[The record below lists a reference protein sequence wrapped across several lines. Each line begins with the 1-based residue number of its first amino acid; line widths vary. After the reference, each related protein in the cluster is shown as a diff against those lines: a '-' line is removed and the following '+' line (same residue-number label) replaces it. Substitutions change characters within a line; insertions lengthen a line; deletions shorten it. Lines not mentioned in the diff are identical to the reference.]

1 VLNKVQKNPPFKKE
15 EEKRYACNIIDV
27 SCYAQDANQKLTY
40 AQMMK
45 RERQAKAEAEIEAQG
60 ERISRNFVSVPKSR
74 QCFIST
80 VGAISIVAGLFLASL
95 RCLK

>member
-1 VLNKVQKNPPFKKE
+1 MTAKLKIPFKSPIL
-15 EEKRYACNIIDV
+15 NIIDV
-27 SCYAQDANQKLTY
+27 LCFAQDANQKLTY

-80 VGAISIVAGLFLASL
+80 VGAISIVSGLFLANL

>member
-1 VLNKVQKNPPFKKE
+1 V
-15 EEKRYACNIIDV
+15 
-27 SCYAQDANQKLTY
+27 QDANQKLTY

-60 ERISRNFVSVPKSR
+60 ERISTNVVSVPDSK

-80 VGAISIVAGLFLASL
+80 VGAISIAAGLFSS
-95 RCLK
+95 KFKM